1 MVNRECGICGNVFGV
16 KGYDKRSKYCSVE
29 CRGESRRLR
38 QAEYRKTDRG
48 ITNTKRYN
56 SKFKRPDIE
65 RECLC
70 CNDKFITARES
81 KLFCDKEECR
91 KSARSYY
98 SARCRNRHKE
108 HYKVVGNANKVAWR
122 MVEKGSCIVCGSDKD
137 IDMHHHNYNNKKDV
151 THFCR
156 KHHREMHSW
165 DSFRGVVNS

>member
-91 KSARSYY
+91 KSARSYNIRVGSSPWFPFSIRY
-98 SARCRNRHKE
+98 IVGKADCVNGKWPGSPSFAR
-108 HYKVVGNANKVAWR
+108 
-122 MVEKGSCIVCGSDKD
+122 
-137 IDMHHHNYNNKKDV
+137 
-151 THFCR
+151 
-156 KHHREMHSW
+156 
-165 DSFRGVVNS
+165 